1 MLQVTPTFDPP
12 QRVVAL
18 LPCPAPPSSALGLPS
33 GGSQSQA
40 INMPQ
45 STLHFALSFVATFRQ
60 DVVAPSPLSP
70 LPQTSSSATF
80 DRLRLA
86 NGFHFIV
93 IKWPLN

>member
-1 MLQVTPTFDPP
+1 MLQVTPTSDP

-18 LPCPAPPSSALGLPS
+18 LPCPAPPTPS

-60 DVVAPSPLSP
+60 DVAPLSAPS
-70 LPQTSSSATF
+70 
-80 DRLRLA
+80 D
-86 NGFHFIV
+86 
-93 IKWPLN
+93 LNVDYL